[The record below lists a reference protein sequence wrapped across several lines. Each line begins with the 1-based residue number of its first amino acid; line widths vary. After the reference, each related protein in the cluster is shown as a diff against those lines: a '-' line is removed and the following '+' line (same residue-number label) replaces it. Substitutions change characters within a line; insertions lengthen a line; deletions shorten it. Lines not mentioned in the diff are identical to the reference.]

1 MKSEEKVIE
10 SSEESFLREPFDLRR
25 FVLLAGRRSWIVLP
39 VMLAGAVLF
48 GLFCFVK
55 QEVFGPDPFYRCDS
69 LYHIDFA
76 GGQEEEAQAW
86 FNDYTWNDIVDSDV
100 IAGVAATILDDI
112 DKQYI
117 ADATFVPTMTDIH
130 LFHIYVDDPDAEKAE
145 KIRDALEITLAS
157 FSFRRG
163 DIDDISSWKRGDAE
177 LVTHTSTLLRWVIA
191 GAVVGLLIGL
201 AMLAGHYILDDTV
214 RLEKDVEKAGAR
226 CLGVVLLG
234 KKDEKEEKRLK
245 EQLAAELEG
254 VSQLRIVDPAGT
266 AISEKSAGYIRS
278 LIPGSIKLNT
288 GDAGAKTLLCV
299 EAGSITAS
307 ELHRQLAG
315 KDEAAILCDAKPGLH
330 YAYYFYG
337 KRKEKRS

>member
-1 MKSEEKVIE
+1 MKSEDKGMDED
-10 SSEESFLREPFDLRR
+10 FLRQPFNLRR
-25 FVLLAGRRSWIVLP
+25 FVLLGGRRLWIVLP

-48 GLFCFVK
+48 GLFCYIK
-55 QEVFGPDPFYRCDS
+55 QEVYGPEPFYRCDS

-86 FNDYTWNDIVDSDV
+86 FNDYTWNDVIDSDV
-100 IAGVAATILDDI
+100 IAGVAATILDGI

-130 LFHIYVDDPDAEKAE
+130 LFHIYVDDPSAEKAE

-191 GAVVGLLIGL
+191 GAVVGLLAGL
-201 AMLAGHYILDDTV
+201 AMLAAHYILDDTI
-214 RLEKDVEKAGAR
+214 RLEKDVENAGAR
-226 CLGVVLLG
+226 CLGVVLKD
-234 KKDEKEEKRLK
+234 KKDEKEEQRLK
-245 EQLAAELEG
+245 ELLAEELKG

-266 AISEKSAGYIRS
+266 AISEKSAAYVRG
-278 LIPGSIKLNT
+278 LLPGGIKLNT
-288 GDAGAKTLLCV
+288 GDPEAKTLLCV
-299 EAGSITAS
+299 EAGSISAS
-307 ELHRQLAG
+307 ELHRQLQG
-315 KDEAAILCDAKPGLH
+315 RKEAAILCDARAALH
-330 YAYYFYG
+330 QAYYFFG
-337 KRKEKRS
+337 RRKEKKG